1 MRSDINRTKT
11 SETLRTSGRLTGN
24 FGRNRVVIGDS
35 HQVSK
40 KTLTL
45 DEIKIVDPKEYYT
58 RICLA
63 YKQTNDPKLKRTLL
77 NIIKSRAATIRR
89 RITPD

>member
-24 FGRNRVVIGDS
+24 FGKNKIKANPGVYE
-35 HQVSK
+35 VSK
-40 KTLTL
+40 KTLSL
-45 DEIKIVDPKEYYT
+45 DEIKIVDPREYYT

-63 YKQTNDPKLKRTLL
+63 YKQTNDPKLKKTLL

-89 RITPD
+89 

>member
-24 FGRNRVVIGDS
+24 FGKSKVKANPGVYE
-35 HQVSK
+35 VSK

-45 DEIKIVDPKEYYT
+45 DDIKIVNPKEYYG
-58 RICLA
+58 RIAIA

-77 NIIKSRAATIRR
+77 DILKSRVATVRR
-89 RITPD
+89 